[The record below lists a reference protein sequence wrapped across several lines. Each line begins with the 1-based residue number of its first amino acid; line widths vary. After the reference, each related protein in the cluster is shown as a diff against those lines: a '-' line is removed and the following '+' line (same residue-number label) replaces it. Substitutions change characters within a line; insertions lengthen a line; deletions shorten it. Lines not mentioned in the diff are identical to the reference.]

1 MGDLYKAIIIVEAD
15 GFVPKMVI
23 ERCKRSFMK
32 HRNVVV
38 RELKPCFDTFLF
50 DQDRAFYEKMVKMA
64 AALPLW
70 RINNGWCTKRKPF
83 VQYYLDEDLD
93 IIGKKKWLGKSITI
107 RVEFEKVGSK

>member
-1 MGDLYKAIIIVEAD
+1 MGDLYKAIFIVETD

-38 RELKPCFDTFLF
+38 RELKPCFDTFAS

-64 AALPLW
+64 AALPLL
-70 RINNGWCTKRKPF
+70 RINSGYCTGKKPF
-83 VQYYLDEDLD
+83 VQYDLDYNLD
-93 IIGKKKWLGKSITI
+93 IIGKKKWLGKNITI